1 MIFAFSPVIF
11 FVLFPIYWFFH
22 WLYGMK
28 TIGEENAVCGDVR
41 FDLMTR
47 PGEAMVQISYFIFV
61 TYACMIVAFGIL
73 RKGLNKEIKK
83 VILSRY
89 IRY

>member
-1 MIFAFSPVIF
+1 
-11 FVLFPIYWFFH
+11 
-22 WLYGMK
+22 MK
-28 TIGEENAVCGDVR
+28 TIGEENPVCGDVR

-47 PGEAMVQISYFIFV
+47 PGEAVVQISYFIFV
-61 TYACMIVAFGIL
+61 TYACMRVALGIL

-83 VILSRY
+83 VILRRY